1 MIIAGIDPSLTS
13 TGIAVVDTGDRVF
26 LGTSRVGSK
35 GHLADSWA
43 SRAARIARLAD
54 RVTGEVPDGARLVV
68 IEAPS
73 LAQRNAGS
81 AHDRAGLW
89 WGIYQ
94 RLAASGVEVLPVPPA
109 VRTKYATGKGN
120 AGKDEVLLAASR
132 RYPHAPIVGNDDADA
147 VVLAAIG
154 ARLLGEPI
162 EDSLPKTHLDAI
174 ARLSL
179 PTPAP

>member
-1 MIIAGIDPSLTS
+1 MIVAGIDPSLTS
-13 TGIAVVDTGDRVF
+13 TGVAFVDTADR
-26 LGTSRVGSK
+26 LTVGVGLVQSK

-73 LAQRNAGS
+73 LAQRNAGA

-89 WGIYQ
+89 WGIYH
-94 RLAASGVEVLPVPPA
+94 RLTAAGVPVLPVPPSCRA
-109 VRTKYATGKGN
+109 KYATGKGN

-162 EDSLPKTHLDAI
+162 EDSLPKPHLDAL

>member
-1 MIIAGIDPSLTS
+1 MIVFGIDPSLTS
-13 TGIAVVDTGDRVF
+13 TGVAFVDTADRLTV
-26 LGTSRVGSK
+26 GVGRVQSK
-35 GHLADSWA
+35 GGRADSWPV
-43 SRAARIARLAD
+43 RATRIGRLAD
-54 RVTGEVPDGARLVV
+54 RVAAETPAGARLAV

-73 LAQRNAGS
+73 LAQRNAGA

-89 WGIYQ
+89 WGIYH
-94 RLAASGVEVLPVPPA
+94 RLTAAGVPVLPVPPSCRA
-109 VRTKYATGKGN
+109 KYATGKGN

-154 ARLLGEPI
+154 ARMLGEPI
-162 EDSLPKTHLDAI
+162 EDSMPKTHLDAL

>member
-1 MIIAGIDPSLTS
+1 MIVFGIDPSLTS
-13 TGIAVVDTGDRVF
+13 TGVAFVDTADRLTV
-26 LGTSRVGSK
+26 GVGRVQSK
-35 GHLADSWA
+35 GGRADSWPV
-43 SRAARIARLAD
+43 RATRIGRLAD
-54 RVTGEVPDGARLVV
+54 RVAAETPAGARLAV

-73 LAQRNAGS
+73 LAQRNAGA

-89 WGIYQ
+89 WGIYH
-94 RLAASGVEVLPVPPA
+94 RLTAAGVPVLPVPPSCRA
-109 VRTKYATGKGN
+109 KYATGKGN

-154 ARLLGEPI
+154 ARMLGEPI
-162 EDSLPKTHLDAI
+162 EDSMPKTHLDAL

-179 PTPAP
+179 PTPSP